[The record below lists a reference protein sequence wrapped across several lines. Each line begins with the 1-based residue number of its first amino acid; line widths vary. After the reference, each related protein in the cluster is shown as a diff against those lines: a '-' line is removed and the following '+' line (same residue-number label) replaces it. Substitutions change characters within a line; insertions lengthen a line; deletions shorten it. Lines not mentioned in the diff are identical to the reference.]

1 MREIT
6 KLVLREGAG
15 WDAYSGASIEHAP
28 FDQALF
34 AEAPPTLCQGATKPY
49 RKLAS
54 APEYLAWWAAASGG
68 SAPGPRRFAIETSA
82 DHWERPWE
90 AMIAALQ
97 PRRWPD
103 VAMLRL
109 VAEQSAA
116 PVPRDVGAPLRVL
129 ILQGREG
136 GDDLQ
141 DLDLAAELAALTQAR
156 SNLDAAAQKLVCPL
170 DARPVGFADLVPALV
185 EVKPTILWLS
195 GHATEDPAGFLLA
208 DGSWLRPDMLAAA
221 ICEAADI
228 SGAVPLYVVLWA
240 CKTGL
245 KERFAAPRAAP
256 PFIAALAGAGVSAV
270 LATLGPLA
278 DDIAPEFAATIFDAV
293 AAGRPLD
300 HAVARARAVLMAKQL
315 TEDEREDWA
324 CPVVWCVDPPV
335 EDVVWSDTA
344 MPTQRQSLAR
354 RLLAADLEP
363 ADLDSHGEAQKGLWL
378 HHRRIWVVDRL
389 AGAFQMRSEWL
400 GRTVGQQ
407 TISTQM
413 VIVLDFRDGTA
424 RNVMRDWARR
434 LLQVADGFDD
444 PDRRLRILATTMADD
459 QERGWRTLCE
469 HENITLGLLSPP
481 EEEDWLWD
489 ALRGQG
495 AAAIV
500 LAESFPGDAATD
512 EWRVE
517 QLSVTAPSVGFDP
530 LQHPLAPALALLAFP
545 AAELDLSSIDSAEV
559 QALKQ
564 AGYLIQ
570 TRAGCVM
577 PLSRAATFVDQLE
590 PDQLVAAHRDAF
602 TLLDGAVA
610 RARIE
615 EGADEALL
623 KARLYHAKL
632 GREPAALAKSA
643 QQLMDRYRNERR
655 AGPLL
660 DVFDQVDHREIDEM
674 WKVTAGWAYLQI
686 GAPAF
691 AKDWLDLAEDDELD
705 VVTLST
711 KLELLAEFEKSSGN
725 AGSKTRAREQLKAAL
740 AVLTD
745 ELDNVIEPIR
755 LRIQHDLARLTHFLD
770 GDATTAIEQ
779 YEAIY
784 AQWQALPH
792 SRLDQAITLRNL
804 AEARMMLADQGGS
817 DLDVLLSAAS
827 ENLTAA
833 RDALPPH
840 TGHTVA
846 AEIEYVTGRLAVRLH
861 DEDAATS
868 YFEKACS
875 VGLATNHLMMVAI
888 AEARLF
894 WRRIANQSVDQY
906 DPGQWTER
914 ANALTPF
921 ISHAWTAR
929 VLIDGHL
936 RSARKLFAAGLQ
948 RPALRGL
955 IAAQSLLEANPV
967 FDAGSDRDRI
977 MATCAG
983 LVIARKDPGLW
994 HDLPA
999 RFAWAEQWMA
1009 ERGSSTPEKVW
1020 ESLA

>member
-1 MREIT
+1 MGEVT
-6 KLVLREGAG
+6 KLVLRDGAG
-15 WDAYSGASIEHAP
+15 WDVHAGGSLEHAP
-28 FDQALF
+28 FEQELF
-34 AEAPPTLCQGATKPY
+34 AEAPRTLCQGATKPY
-49 RKLAS
+49 RRLAS
-54 APEYLAWWAAASGG
+54 VPEYLAWWAAASGG

-90 AMIAALQ
+90 ATIAALQ

-116 PVPRDVGAPLRVL
+116 PVARDVGAPMRVL
-129 ILQGREG
+129 VLQGREG
-136 GDDLQ
+136 GEGLQ
-141 DLDLAAELAALTQAR
+141 DLDLAAELAALTKAR
-156 SNLDAAAQKLVCPL
+156 SNLDAAAKKLVCPL
-170 DARPVGFADLVPALV
+170 DARPVDLADLVPALV

-195 GHATEDPAGFLLA
+195 GHATEDPAGFLLV
-208 DGSWLRPDMLAAA
+208 DGSWLRPDMLAAS
-221 ICEAADI
+221 ICEAAEKG
-228 SGAVPLYVVLWA
+228 GAVPLYVALWA

-245 KERFAAPRAAP
+245 NERFAAPRAAP

-278 DDIAPEFAATIFDAV
+278 DDIAPDFAANIFDAV

-315 TEDEREDWA
+315 TEDVREDWA

-335 EDVVWSDTA
+335 EDIIWSETA
-344 MPTQRQSLAR
+344 APTQRQSFAR
-354 RLLAADLEP
+354 RLLADGLVP
-363 ADLDSHGEAQKGLWL
+363 ADPDPQGKEQMDLWS
-378 HHRRIWVVDRL
+378 HHRRIWVVDRQ
-389 AGAFQMRSEWL
+389 AGAFQVRAEWL
-400 GRTVGQQ
+400 GRAVGQQ
-407 TISTQM
+407 NISAQM

-424 RNVMRDWARR
+424 RNVLRDWAQR
-434 LLQVADGFDD
+434 LLLLADGFDD
-444 PDRRLRILATTMADD
+444 PSRRLRMLAATMEKD
-459 QERGWRTLCE
+459 QETGWRALCE
-469 HENITLGLLSPP
+469 HGIFTLALLNPP
-481 EEEDWLWD
+481 EAEDWLWD
-489 ALRGQG
+489 ALRGQDV
-495 AAAIV
+495 AAIV
-500 LAESFPGDAATD
+500 LAESFPGDAAAD
-512 EWRVE
+512 DWKVE
-517 QLSVTAPSVGFDP
+517 QLSFAVPSAGFDP
-530 LQHPLAPALALLAFP
+530 LQHLLAPALALLAFP
-545 AAELDLSSIDSAEV
+545 AAEPDVVAIDADEA
-559 QALKQ
+559 QTLKE

-577 PLSRAATFVDQLE
+577 PLSRASSIVDQLE
-590 PDQLVAAHRDAF
+590 HDQLAAAHRGAF
-602 TLLDGAVA
+602 ALLNGAVA
-610 RARIE
+610 RARIQ
-615 EGADEALL
+615 EGANEALL

-632 GREPAALAKSA
+632 GHEPAALSTAA

-674 WKVTAGWAYLQI
+674 WKVAAGWAYLQI
-686 GAPAF
+686 GAPESAR
-691 AKDWLDLAEDDELD
+691 DWLDLAQDDELD
-705 VVTLST
+705 VVTLAT
-711 KLELLAEFEKSSGN
+711 KLELLAEVEKSSGD
-725 AGSKTRAREQLKAAL
+725 AGSKARAREQLKAAL

-745 ELDNVIEPIR
+745 ELDDAIEPIR

-770 GDATTAIEQ
+770 ADATSAIEQ

-784 AQWQALPH
+784 ARWQALPH

-804 AEARMMLADQGGS
+804 AEARMMLADQGGG
-817 DLDVLLSAAS
+817 DPAVLLGDAS
-827 ENLTAA
+827 GNLTAA

-846 AEIEYVTGRLAVRLH
+846 AEIEYVAGRLAVRNH
-861 DEDAATS
+861 DEHAATS
-868 YFEKACS
+868 CFERACS

-894 WRRIANQSVDQY
+894 WRRIVDQPVDQY
-906 DPGQWTER
+906 DPGQWTEHVDI
-914 ANALTPF
+914 LTPF
-921 ISHAWTAR
+921 VRHAWTAR

-936 RSARKLFAAGLQ
+936 RSARKLLAAGLR

-955 IAAQSLLEANPV
+955 SDAQSLLEANPE

-983 LVIARKDPGLW
+983 LVIAREDPGLW
-994 HDLPA
+994 HQLPV

-1009 ERGSSTPEKVW
+1009 ERGSSTPEMVW
-1020 ESLA
+1020 ESLG